1 MRSLLIVSDET
12 PAGDP
17 EDIAEPPADAAAPE
31 ERLAE
36 AGTEVSRGLRS
47 RRSAFFREVEEGE
60 SPLTGLAVEPGGR
73 WSTAEADRQIRAF
86 LIRLAGDRR
95 LDHQSDP
102 VELARQNDLLL
113 LFGPEEEEAFARLAL
128 RFPEETVQTWATL
141 LSGGDASEAF
151 GPRSRAERRDEAAI
165 GRSLQLAFRRRV
177 VGVTVGLLVVA
188 GAVLGVRALWID
200 GPLDRSDRALRFS
213 ATATDTGDGAGG
225 PALTRLPV
233 AATELVAL
241 LDTVVAVAAGEG
253 PREARVQVDPP
264 DGVLPLAPGV
274 VAATVFG
281 HHGGQ
286 VALLGPTGWATTS
299 CVRVSVVDHRLRPLD
314 AVVAI
319 GEDGTCPDGLAGRP
333 ASVTCHGDTVVMLAV
348 DLPQG
353 EVAYVEGGGGWA
365 EAIRV
370 AVEFSEP
377 GWESLSLRGVIAV
390 DPDDAGVVI
399 PVFGGVA
406 GDEITVDL
414 GVAGS
419 GQCTLQ

>member
-1 MRSLLIVSDET
+1 M
-12 PAGDP
+12 
-17 EDIAEPPADAAAPE
+17 
-31 ERLAE
+31 
-36 AGTEVSRGLRS
+36 
-47 RRSAFFREVEEGE
+47 
-60 SPLTGLAVEPGGR
+60 
-73 WSTAEADRQIRAF
+73 
-86 LIRLAGDRR
+86 
-95 LDHQSDP
+95 
-102 VELARQNDLLL
+102 
-113 LFGPEEEEAFARLAL
+113 
-128 RFPEETVQTWATL
+128 
-141 LSGGDASEAF
+141 
-151 GPRSRAERRDEAAI
+151 
-165 GRSLQLAFRRRV
+165 
-177 VGVTVGLLVVA
+177 
-188 GAVLGVRALWID
+188 
-200 GPLDRSDRALRFS
+200 
-213 ATATDTGDGAGG
+213 
-225 PALTRLPV
+225 
-233 AATELVAL
+233 
-241 LDTVVAVAAGEG
+241 
-253 PREARVQVDPP
+253 
-264 DGVLPLAPGV
+264 
-274 VAATVFG
+274 
-281 HHGGQ
+281 
-286 VALLGPTGWATTS
+286 
-299 CVRVSVVDHRLRPLD
+299 D